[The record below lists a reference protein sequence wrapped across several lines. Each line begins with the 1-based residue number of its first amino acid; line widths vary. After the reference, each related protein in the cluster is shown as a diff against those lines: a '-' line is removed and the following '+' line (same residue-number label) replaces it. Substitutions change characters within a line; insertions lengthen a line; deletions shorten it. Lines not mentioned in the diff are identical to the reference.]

1 MREWTASGDS
11 GSCDSILDLHPEHLL
26 FGENSVS
33 SSRNDPSEPDF
44 EGELPMKFAPTI
56 LTAPRELRL
65 GVCVWGGEWATECCA
80 HEGRSVDIGR
90 RYRLVNGCPCRYW

>member
-1 MREWTASGDS
+1 MASADP

-44 EGELPMKFAPTI
+44 EGELPMKVRIDDSHCTKVAATRCVGGNGLRNAARMKVI
-56 LTAPRELRL
+56 LLVSGEGTA
-65 GVCVWGGEWATECCA
+65 W
-80 HEGRSVDIGR
+80 
-90 RYRLVNGCPCRYW
+90 